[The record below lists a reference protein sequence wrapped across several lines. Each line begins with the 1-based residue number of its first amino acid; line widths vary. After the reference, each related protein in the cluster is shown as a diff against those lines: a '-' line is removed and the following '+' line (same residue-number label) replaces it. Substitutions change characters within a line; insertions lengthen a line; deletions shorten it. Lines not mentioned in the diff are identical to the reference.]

1 MDWSY
6 LQDLNKTMADTIPP
20 GAYII
25 RNRQTSAVL
34 QINPTKT
41 EWERDVAEITA
52 NEQDEEKYR
61 EQQIWWI
68 EADPCYEELNA
79 QEEKTVKEGGVYRI
93 TSIAKTQSIEHG
105 SNPVVGFETHGAPW
119 QLWRL
124 RQRKSCDDG

>member
-1 MDWSY
+1 
-6 LQDLNKTMADTIPP
+6 MADTIPP

-41 EWERDVAEITA
+41 EWEHDVAEITA

-93 TSIAKTQSIEHG
+93 TSIAKRQSIDRG
-105 SNPVVGFETHGAPW
+105 RNPVVGFETHGAPW